1 MAAEQDDTVFDQDL
15 EVDDE
20 DDDDQSSQ
28 SQNDDLEDDLE
39 IENDD
44 TLPENDDVLSE
55 ELLED
60 DDTSTSAAVTTASI
74 SAVTT
79 ASIPAVTTT
88 TITTTMV
95 ATDSTLDASKRQ
107 RVSPETTVLSQDSKK
122 PQFDDTR
129 RLFQR
134 LWTDEDEIELLQG
147 FLEYTT
153 KGTANHHHND
163 TALFYDQIKSKLQ
176 LDFNKNQLVEKLRR
190 LKKKYRNVLSKI
202 NSGKD
207 FCFKSPHDQATFEIS
222 RKIWSS
228 TGKIAGFSNEDGN
241 NLDDDDGGNPNYNN
255 HTVMM
260 DGDVVVKIEDHKSTP
275 RSRKRSRSRSVG
287 VKMEENRVLNDGFV
301 GNETNVTGG
310 GGGGGVGNG
319 NGNVSSVIEETMR
332 SCLSPLFKE
341 LSSNMA
347 GAGMGGVGRGV
358 GRLAMNA
365 MPLSF
370 GAGDAMMMDE
380 KWRKQHILELEVYSK
395 RLELVQDQIRA
406 QLNELR
412 SMGD

>member
-1 MAAEQDDTVFDQDL
+1 MAAEQDDTVFHQDL

-20 DDDDQSSQ
+20 DEDDQSSQ

-60 DDTSTSAAVTTASI
+60 DDTSTSAAVPTAI
-74 SAVTT
+74 TAVTI
-79 ASIPAVTTT
+79 ASIPAFAT
-88 TITTTMV
+88 TITAV
-95 ATDSTLDASKRQ
+95 ASDSTPDASKRQ
-107 RVSPETTVLSQDSKK
+107 RVPPETTTIPSQDSKR

-147 FLEYTT
+147 FLDYTTT
-153 KGTANHHHND
+153 KGTVNNHHND

-207 FCFKSPHDQATFEIS
+207 FCFKSSHDQATFEIS

-228 TGKIAGFSNEDGN
+228 TGKIAGFSNEDGH
-241 NLDDDDGGNPNYNN
+241 NLDDDDGGNPNPNLNN

-260 DGDVVVKIEDHKSTP
+260 DGDVAVKIEDQKSTP
-275 RSRKRSRSRSVG
+275 RSRKRSRSRSAVG
-287 VKMEENRVLNDGFV
+287 VRTVEKRVLNDGFV
-301 GNETNVTGG
+301 GDETNVNGDG
-310 GGGGGVGNG
+310 SGNG
-319 NGNVSSVIEETMR
+319 NMSSVIEETMK

-341 LSSNMA
+341 LLSSMA

-358 GRLAMNA
+358 GGLAMNA

-370 GAGDAMMMDE
+370 GVGDVMMMDE

-406 QLNELR
+406 QLDELR

>member
-88 TITTTMV
+88 TTTTTMV

-107 RVSPETTVLSQDSKK
+107 RVSPETTVLSQDSKNRNLMI
-122 PQFDDTR
+122 P
-129 RLFQR
+129 
-134 LWTDEDEIELLQG
+134 G
-147 FLEYTT
+147 
-153 KGTANHHHND
+153 GTANHHHND

-301 GNETNVTGG
+301 GNETNVTGAGAG
-310 GGGGGVGNG
+310 GGGGGGDG

-341 LSSNMA
+341 LSSSMA

>member
-20 DDDDQSSQ
+20 DEDDQSSQ

-60 DDTSTSAAVTTASI
+60 DDTSTSAAVPTAI
-74 SAVTT
+74 PAVTI

-88 TITTTMV
+88 TTAV
-95 ATDSTLDASKRQ
+95 ASDSTPDVLKRQ
-107 RVSPETTVLSQDSKK
+107 RVPLTRQSSPLK
-122 PQFDDTR
+122 TR
-129 RLFQR
+129 RNR
-134 LWTDEDEIELLQG
+134 NS
-147 FLEYTT
+147 TT
-153 KGTANHHHND
+153 PGGTVNNHHND

-190 LKKKYRNVLSKI
+190 LKKKYRNVLNKI

-228 TGKIAGFSNEDGN
+228 TGKIAGFGNEDGH
-241 NLDDDDGGNPNYNN
+241 NLDDDDGGNPNPNFNN
-255 HTVMM
+255 HNVMM
-260 DGDVVVKIEDHKSTP
+260 DADVAVKIEDQRSTP
-275 RSRKRSRSRSVG
+275 RSRKRSRSRPVVG
-287 VKMEENRVLNDGFV
+287 VRTEEKRVLMNDGFV
-301 GNETNVTGG
+301 GNETNINGG
-310 GGGGGVGNG
+310 GSGNG
-319 NGNVSSVIEETMR
+319 NLSSVIEETMR

-341 LSSNMA
+341 LLSNMA
-347 GAGMGGVGRGV
+347 GAGMGGVGRGF
-358 GRLAMNA
+358 GGLAMNA

-370 GAGDAMMMDE
+370 GVGDVMMMDE

-406 QLNELR
+406 QLDELR
-412 SMGD
+412 SMGV

>member
-20 DDDDQSSQ
+20 DEDDQSSQ

-60 DDTSTSAAVTTASI
+60 DDTSTSAAVPTAI
-74 SAVTT
+74 PAVTI
-79 ASIPAVTTT
+79 ASIPAFAT
-88 TITTTMV
+88 TITAV
-95 ATDSTLDASKRQ
+95 ASDSTPDASKRQ
-107 RVSPETTVLSQDSKK
+107 RVPPETTAIPSQDSKK
-122 PQFDDTR
+122 PLFDDTR

-147 FLEYTT
+147 FLDYTTT
-153 KGTANHHHND
+153 KGTVNNHHND

-207 FCFKSPHDQATFEIS
+207 FCFKSSHDQATFEIS

-228 TGKIAGFSNEDGN
+228 TGKIAGFSNEDGQ
-241 NLDDDDGGNPNYNN
+241 NLDDDDGGNPNPNLNN

-260 DGDVVVKIEDHKSTP
+260 DGDVAVKIEDQKSTP
-275 RSRKRSRSRSVG
+275 RSRKRSRSRSAVG
-287 VKMEENRVLNDGFV
+287 VRTEEKRV
-301 GNETNVTGG
+301 
-310 GGGGGVGNG
+310 
-319 NGNVSSVIEETMR
+319 
-332 SCLSPLFKE
+332 FK
-341 LSSNMA
+341 
-347 GAGMGGVGRGV
+347 
-358 GRLAMNA
+358 
-365 MPLSF
+365 
-370 GAGDAMMMDE
+370 
-380 KWRKQHILELEVYSK
+380 
-395 RLELVQDQIRA
+395 
-406 QLNELR
+406 
-412 SMGD
+412 

>member
-74 SAVTT
+74 PSVTTVSTTAVTT
-79 ASIPAVTTT
+79 STTT
-88 TITTTMV
+88 VV
-95 ATDSTLDASKRQ
+95 ATDSTLDESKRQ
-107 RVSPETTVLSQDSKK
+107 RVSPEATVLLSQDSKK

-190 LKKKYRNVLSKI
+190 LKKKYRNVLNKI
-202 NSGKD
+202 NTGKD

-260 DGDVVVKIEDHKSTP
+260 DGDVAVKIEDHKSTP

-310 GGGGGVGNG
+310 GGG
-319 NGNVSSVIEETMR
+319 
-332 SCLSPLFKE
+332 
-341 LSSNMA
+341 
-347 GAGMGGVGRGV
+347 AGMGMCRV
-358 GRLAMNA
+358 
-365 MPLSF
+365 
-370 GAGDAMMMDE
+370 
-380 KWRKQHILELEVYSK
+380 
-395 RLELVQDQIRA
+395 
-406 QLNELR
+406 
-412 SMGD
+412 